1 MKRTLACLLVLII
14 GSTNLPA
21 QTIQIDTLKAGQN
34 YKIAVELLDNGL
46 DNEVDSALICAKNA
60 STIYLK
66 YQLWGKHLKSLC
78 IQLQVFGKK
87 LDEKQSLA
95 LFDSIARLSKE
106 KLGQANEILAQ
117 AYHQKGL
124 LYHRQSKIDSALVNY
139 QKSIDIRRAI
149 SGELSAGIAS
159 TYHNIGIIYENIDEY
174 DKALEY
180 LLKDLEIVKKL
191 EGDENVGVATSY
203 QSIGNVYTNLGE
215 YDKALEYHQK
225 CLGIRTRILGE
236 KHLDIARAYINIGN
250 VYYNKMDFPKALDNY
265 YKSLNM
271 KIAILGEH
279 HLEVSSSYINV
290 GLVYNYMDQ
299 YDKALECFLKSLGIA
314 KDLAGEQSDIMATI
328 YNSIANAYYYKSQ
341 YDTALEYFNKSLSI
355 FLSLYGENSSNTA
368 KTYNNI
374 GLVYMNKADYNK
386 SLHYI
391 KKSLSIFSGILP
403 ENHPNIA
410 TFYFTLGVLQGLRSN
425 LDSALIYL
433 NKSLEMRREI
443 LGEDHPDVAKSC
455 FSIAQVYTEKGDYRK
470 ALDFQRRSLS
480 IYFRTLGEN
489 HTWVAD
495 SYNNIGNTYTY
506 MAEYDK
512 ALEYYNKTL
521 KIYSDLVD
529 ANSKDFA
536 IAYTNI
542 GNIYSFKG
550 EYDRA
555 LIYLQK
561 ALQLYREIF
570 GEQHPEVAMVL
581 SNIAT
586 DLVEKGQFDEALG
599 YYLKSLDIKIKTI
612 GEAHIDVA
620 QTYLGIGQ
628 LFSKKKEYAKAME
641 YLQKALSIWRKNFG
655 DNHPDVARTYG
666 EIAGIYSRL
675 SQNDVSKREL
685 ALKYYHY
692 GILASIKGQHDST
705 HLYTLP
711 PLQNNTEY
719 SILLQNINGKAL
731 TLSRSEA
738 TLTHAMQHYLV
749 ADSIINVYRR
759 NISNEEDRL
768 ALASTANQIYTGA
781 ISVCTRLANRSP
793 SNGKSKMLNK
803 AYYFSEQCKAMVLL
817 EALGGLEGIEHAGIP
832 DSLIRKEQNLKLDIA
847 YYQKKLEEG
856 VDSALTLK
864 FQSGLFNC
872 NRQYE
877 DLISNLEKNYPNY
890 YNLKYSNKQPKINDI
905 QKRLDNATALRSY
918 FLGDSSLYLFTIT
931 KNNLTI
937 REGEGITGLE
947 DSIQV
952 FRSSLAGDPK
962 YSNRYLSSGS
972 YLYQKLFPDINDL
985 DKRIENLVIIPDGS
999 LAFVPFESLPMAD
1012 YSPIQGETAQ
1022 TVDSL
1027 RGFKS
1032 LTTSIGSGN
1041 MKDFPFLIKR
1051 FNISYAYSATLYY
1064 QTCMAESKSKSQ
1076 KDKLSWM
1083 AIAPVF
1089 SDRESKKATLET
1101 IELQRRMRFYCSDT
1115 LSTRGTLLSG
1125 EYVVPL
1131 PGTESETGSIL
1142 GEFKAKKLN
1151 AKVLLKDEATE
1162 KTIKSG
1168 VLENYRILH
1177 FATHG
1182 FVNSEKPELSGILLA
1197 QDSTGGQDGILYS
1210 GELYNLKLNADL
1222 TVLSACE
1229 TGLGKIRKGE
1239 GIIGLTRA
1247 LLYAGSKNIIVSL
1260 WPVSDNSTSALMIDF
1275 YKNLLNGKKRESYS
1289 QWLREAKLKMI
1300 EEGKYSNPFYWSPF
1314 ILVGK

>member
-1 MKRTLACLLVLII
+1 
-14 GSTNLPA
+14 
-21 QTIQIDTLKAGQN
+21 
-34 YKIAVELLDNGL
+34 
-46 DNEVDSALICAKNA
+46 
-60 STIYLK
+60 
-66 YQLWGKHLKSLC
+66 
-78 IQLQVFGKK
+78 
-87 LDEKQSLA
+87 
-95 LFDSIARLSKE
+95 LFDSIAKMSSG
-106 KLGQANEILAQ
+106 KLGQANEILAK

-124 LYHRQSKIDSALVNY
+124 LYHRQSRVDSALVNY

-159 TYHNIGIIYENIDEY
+159 TYHNIGLLYENIDEY

-191 EGDENVGVATSY
+191 EGEENAGVATSY
-203 QSIGNVYTNLGE
+203 QSIGNVYTNMGE

-250 VYYNKMDFPKALDNY
+250 IYYYKMDFPKALDY
-265 YKSLNM
+265 YNKSLNL
-271 KIAILGEH
+271 KVALLGEH
-279 HLEVSSSYINV
+279 HLEVSSSYINI
-290 GLVYNYMDQ
+290 GLVYSYMDQ

-314 KDLAGEQSDIMATI
+314 KDLVGEQSDIMATI

-355 FLSLYGENSSNTA
+355 FLSLYGEKNSNTA

-374 GLVYMNKADYNK
+374 GLVYMNKADYSK
-386 SLHYI
+386 SSHYI
-391 KKSLSIFSGILP
+391 KKSFSIFSGILP

-410 TFYFTLGVLQGLRSN
+410 TFNFTLGVLQGLRSD

-433 NKSLEMRREI
+433 NKSLEMRRRI
-443 LGEDHPDVAKSC
+443 FGEDHPEVAKSC

-512 ALEYYNKTL
+512 ALEYFNKTL
-521 KIYSDLVD
+521 KIYSDLED
-529 ANSKDFA
+529 ASSKDFA

-561 ALQLYREIF
+561 ALQLYRGIF

-586 DLVEKGQFDEALG
+586 DLVEKGQFDEAFD

-628 LFSKKKEYAKAME
+628 LFSRKKEYAKAQE
-641 YLQKALSIWRKNFG
+641 YLQKALSIWRNNFG
-655 DNHPDVARTYG
+655 EDHPDVAKTYG
-666 EIAGIYSRL
+666 ELAGVYSHL

-692 GILASIKGQHDST
+692 GILASIKGQHDTT
-705 HLYTLP
+705 HLYALP

-719 SILLQNINGKAL
+719 SILLQNINGKAQ
-731 TLSRSEA
+731 TLSRTEA
-738 TLTHAMQHYLV
+738 TLTHALKHYLA

-759 NISNEEDRL
+759 NISNEEDKL
-768 ALASTANQIYTGA
+768 AFASTANQIYSGA
-781 ISVCTRLANRSP
+781 ISVCTRLANSTP
-793 SNGKSKMLNK
+793 SNGKSIMLNK
-803 AYYFSEQCKAMVLL
+803 AFYFSEQGKGMVLL
-817 EALGGLEGIEHAGIP
+817 EALGGLEGIEHSGIP

-872 NRQYE
+872 KRKYE
-877 DLISNLEKNYPNY
+877 DLITVLEKEYPKY
-890 YNLKYSNKQPKINDI
+890 YNLKYSNKQPLVGDL
-905 QKRLDNATALRSY
+905 QKHLDDATALRSY
-918 FLGDSSLYLFTIT
+918 FMGDSSLYLFTIT
-931 KNNLTI
+931 KHNLTI
-937 REGEGITGLE
+937 REVRGITGLE

-952 FRSSLAGDPK
+952 YRSSLAGDPK
-962 YSNRYLSSGS
+962 YSNRYQRSGS

-985 DKRIENLVIIPDGS
+985 DKRIKNLVIIPDGS
-999 LAFVPFESLPMAD
+999 LAFIPFESLPMAD
-1012 YSPIQGETAQ
+1012 PSPIQAETANN
-1022 TVDSL
+1022 VDSL

-1032 LTTSIGSGN
+1032 FAASVASGS
-1041 MKDFPFLIKR
+1041 MRDYPFLLKR
-1051 FNISYAYSATLYY
+1051 FNISYAYSATLFY
-1064 QTCMAESKSKSQ
+1064 QTSLTEPAKGAKRG
-1076 KDKLSWM
+1076 KPSWL
-1083 AIAPVF
+1083 AVAPVF
-1089 SDRESKKATLET
+1089 ADTEGKKATPEA
-1101 IELQRRMRFYCSDT
+1101 IELQRRMTFYCSDT
-1115 LSTRGTLLSG
+1115 LSTRGALLNG
-1125 EYVVPL
+1125 DYVLPL
-1131 PGTESETGSIL
+1131 PGTEAETRSIHE
-1142 GEFKAKKLN
+1142 EFNAKNLN
-1151 AKVLLKDEATE
+1151 SKVLLKDEATE
-1162 KTIKSG
+1162 KAIKSG
-1168 VLENYRILH
+1168 VLENYGILH

-1182 FVNSEKPELSGILLA
+1182 FVNSEKPELSGLMLA

-1210 GELYNLKLNADL
+1210 GELYNLKMNADL

-1229 TGLGKIRKGE
+1229 TGLGKVRKGE

-1275 YKNLLNGKKRESYS
+1275 YKNLLNGRKRESYS
-1289 QWLREAKLKMI
+1289 QWLRKAKLKMI
-1300 EEGKYSNPFYWSPF
+1300 EEGKYSHPFYWSPF